1 MLRLGKSASLFG
13 ILLLVA
19 GCSSPSETSSL
30 VPDECKTV
38 RAGNLTSY
46 ESIEWPEGAA
56 RSAGLGTY
64 SCNFNGFVE
73 PIFGE
78 NYSSQLLVGES
89 RLYKDGG
96 LGSVGFISP
105 EKERELMGDVNSVT
119 SFVKDEPFQIVV
131 TLTPQS
137 KITKFDSSKD
147 LIEIKFSNLKT
158 NIVTTVNAQLAI
170 KVGK

>member
-1 MLRLGKSASLFG
+1 MLRLGKSVSVMGVLC
-13 ILLLVA
+13 LLA
-19 GCSSPSETSSL
+19 ACSSPGETTSP

-38 RAGNLTSY
+38 RAANLTSY
-46 ESIEWPEGAA
+46 ESTEWASDAA

-64 SCNFNGFVE
+64 ACNFDGFVE

-78 NYSSQLLVGES
+78 NSSNQLLVGKS
-89 RLYKDGG
+89 RLYKDNG
-96 LGSVGFISP
+96 LGSVGLISP
-105 EKERELMGDVNSVT
+105 AKERELLGNVNSDT

-131 TLTPQS
+131 TLTPKS
-137 KITKFDSSKD
+137 KITKFDSSND
-147 LIEIKFSNLKT
+147 LIDIRFTNVRT

>member
-1 MLRLGKSASLFG
+1 MFRLGKSASLLG
-13 ILLLVA
+13 ILMLVA
-19 GCSSPSETSSL
+19 GCSSSGEPSSL

-46 ESIEWPEGAA
+46 ESIEWPSGAA
-56 RSAGLGTY
+56 RSTGLGTY
-64 SCNFNGFVE
+64 SCNFDGFVE
-73 PIFGE
+73 PTFGE

-105 EKERELMGDVNSVT
+105 AKERELMGNVNSVT

-131 TLTPQS
+131 TLTPKS
-137 KITKFDSSKD
+137 KITKFDSSND
-147 LIEIKFSNLKT
+147 LIDIRFTNVRTNL
-158 NIVTTVNAQLAI
+158 VTSVNAQLAI